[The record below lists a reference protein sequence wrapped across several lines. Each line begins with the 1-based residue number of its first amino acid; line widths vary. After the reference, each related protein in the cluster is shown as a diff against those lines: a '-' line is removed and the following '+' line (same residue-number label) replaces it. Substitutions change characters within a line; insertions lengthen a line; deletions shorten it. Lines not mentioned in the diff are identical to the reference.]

1 MGIKEEQ
8 TTHFKCTELV
18 ETLTETKH
26 SKDMRPQYLAAKDWT
41 LLILFLRGKF

>member
-18 ETLTETKH
+18 TETKH
-26 SKDMRPQYLAAKDWT
+26 SKDMRSQYLAAKD
-41 LLILFLRGKF
+41 